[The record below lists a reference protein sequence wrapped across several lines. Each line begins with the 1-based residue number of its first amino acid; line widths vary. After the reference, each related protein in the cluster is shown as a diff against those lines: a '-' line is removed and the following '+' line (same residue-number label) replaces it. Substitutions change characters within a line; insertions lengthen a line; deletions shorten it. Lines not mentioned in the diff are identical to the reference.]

1 MVSHFKGPTSS
12 INFTKFGGP
21 MYTYDQLEN
30 GNKALHQ
37 VEEGQKKFKSELGQI
52 KSGHQEKKS

>member
-1 MVSHFKGPTSS
+1 
-12 INFTKFGGP
+12 

-37 VEEGQKKFKSELGQI
+37 AEEGQKKSKSELGQI
-52 KSGHQEKKS
+52 KSGH

>member
-1 MVSHFKGPTSS
+1 
-12 INFTKFGGP
+12 